1 MRPSLSAT
9 LPEPEP
15 VARERSAQV
24 VAAIRADIA
33 AAGGWIGF
41 DRYMQHALYAPGT
54 GYYVAGAR
62 KFGAAGDFVTA
73 PEMAPLYAR
82 ALARPVADVLAA
94 SGGQEIVEFGAGSG
108 ALAAD
113 LLEAL
118 AAAGALP
125 KRYRILDVSPD
136 LVARQRETLSRRVP
150 AHVDRVEWIG
160 VLPQA
165 IEGVVLMNEVLDAV
179 PPRLVVRQDG
189 AWHERGVVWEGALA
203 FALRP
208 LTDARVRAAAADRFP
223 PEGDYASEI
232 NLASEALVETVAR
245 RVRRGALVVVDY
257 GFPRREY
264 YHPQRSDGTLMAHYR
279 HRAVA
284 DPFLWPGLAD
294 LTAHVDFTGVALAGE
309 RGGLGVAGYGPLA
322 AFLLGAGILDRLAEC
337 GDPAGAAYV
346 REAAAVQKL
355 LSPAEMG
362 ELFKV
367 LAMTAGDGI
376 VWPYCGTADRTHRL

>member
-9 LPEPEP
+9 LPEPQP
-15 VARERSAQV
+15 AAREHSAQV
-24 VAAIRADIA
+24 VAAVRDDIA
-33 AAGGWIGF
+33 AAGGWIPF
-41 DRYMQHALYAPGT
+41 DRYMQCALYAPGL
-54 GYYVAGAR
+54 GYYVAGTR

-73 PEMAPLYAR
+73 PEMTPLFAR
-82 ALARPVADVLAA
+82 ALAVPVAAVLAA
-94 SGGQEIVEFGAGSG
+94 SGGSEIVEFGAGSG

-113 LLEAL
+113 LIAAL

-125 KRYRILDVSPD
+125 ARYRILDVSPD
-136 LVARQRETLSRRVP
+136 LVARQRETLAQRVP
-150 AHVDRVEWIG
+150 EHLSHVEWIR
-160 VLPQA
+160 VLPPA
-165 IEGVVLMNEVLDAV
+165 VEGVVLMNEVLDAV
-179 PPRLVVRQDG
+179 PPRLIARRDG
-189 AWHERGVVWEGALA
+189 AWFERGVAWDGALC
-203 FALRP
+203 FAERP
-208 LTDARVRAAAADRFP
+208 LDDARARAAAAERFP
-223 PEGDYASEI
+223 PEGDYVSEL
-232 NLASEALVETVAR
+232 NLAAEALVETVAR

-264 YHPQRSDGTLMAHYR
+264 YHPQRSDGTLIAHYR

-309 RGGLGVAGYGPLA
+309 RGGLTVAGYGPLA

>member
-1 MRPSLSAT
+1 MIVRHH
-9 LPEPEP
+9 EID
-15 VARERSAQV
+15 RE
-24 VAAIRADIA
+24 
-33 AAGGWIGF
+33 
-41 DRYMQHALYAPGT
+41 L
-54 GYYVAGAR
+54 
-62 KFGAAGDFVTA
+62 
-73 PEMAPLYAR
+73 
-82 ALARPVADVLAA
+82 LA
-94 SGGQEIVEFGAGSG
+94 
-108 ALAAD
+108 
-113 LLEAL
+113 
-118 AAAGALP
+118 
-125 KRYRILDVSPD
+125 
-136 LVARQRETLSRRVP
+136 ETLSRRIP

-189 AWHERGVVWEGALA
+189 AWHERGVVWDGALA

-208 LTDARVRAAAADRFP
+208 LTDVRVRAAAAERFP
-223 PEGDYASEI
+223 PDGDYASEI

-264 YHPQRSDGTLMAHYR
+264 YHPQRSEGTLIAHYR

-294 LTAHVDFTGVALAGE
+294 LTAHVDFTGAALAGE

-322 AFLLGAGILDRLAEC
+322 ALLLGAGILDRLAEC

-367 LAMTAGDGI
+367 LAMVAGDGI

>member
-15 VARERSAQV
+15 VARERSAHV

-41 DRYMQHALYAPGT
+41 DRYMQQALYAPGT

-73 PEMAPLYAR
+73 PEMTPLYAR

-94 SGGQEIVEFGAGSG
+94 AGGHEIVEFGAGSG

-118 AAAGALP
+118 AAIGALP
-125 KRYRILDVSPD
+125 ARYRILDVSPD
-136 LVARQRETLSRRVP
+136 LVARQRETLARRVP

-179 PPRLVVRQDG
+179 PPRLVVRHDG
-189 AWHERGVVWEGALA
+189 TWHERGVVWDGALA

-208 LTDARVRAAAADRFP
+208 LTDVRVRAAAAERFP
-223 PEGDYASEI
+223 PDGDYASEI

-264 YHPQRSDGTLMAHYR
+264 YHPQRS
-279 HRAVA
+279 
-284 DPFLWPGLAD
+284 
-294 LTAHVDFTGVALAGE
+294 
-309 RGGLGVAGYGPLA
+309 
-322 AFLLGAGILDRLAEC
+322 
-337 GDPAGAAYV
+337 
-346 REAAAVQKL
+346 
-355 LSPAEMG
+355 
-362 ELFKV
+362 
-367 LAMTAGDGI
+367 
-376 VWPYCGTADRTHRL
+376 